1 MARLLALIACIM
13 VSSAVAQVGIGGNAP
28 HFTLS
33 DVNGAEFSTETSR
46 TEPLVVIFTN
56 KDLGDESMAWR
67 DSLLARRADTK
78 IVTVLDLDDVPRML
92 RSVARRRIAEKGSV
106 AVLDW
111 DGKVSKAW
119 RGADRSQIV
128 VMVVGPGNTVARS
141 AIGNLSPEN
150 LDVIDGQVRSM
161 SGATDQ

>member
-1 MARLLALIACIM
+1 MKACMA
-13 VSSAVAQVGIGGNAP
+13 
-28 HFTLS
+28 
-33 DVNGAEFSTETSR
+33 
-46 TEPLVVIFTN
+46 
-56 KDLGDESMAWR
+56 
-67 DSLLARRADTK
+67 DSLPARRADTK
-78 IVTVLDLDDVPRML
+78 IVTVLDLDDVHVCFARP
-92 RSVARRRIAEKGSV
+92 RRRIAEKGSV

-119 RGADRSQIV
+119 ARLQRPIV

-161 SGATDQ
+161 SGATGQ